1 MMNGVVISISLKTC
15 YQNLFPSIKL
25 MRILSINSVD
35 TIKDA
40 CEFLLIYNLCIKLE
54 VKSK

>member
-15 YQNLFPSIKL
+15 CQNLFPSIKL